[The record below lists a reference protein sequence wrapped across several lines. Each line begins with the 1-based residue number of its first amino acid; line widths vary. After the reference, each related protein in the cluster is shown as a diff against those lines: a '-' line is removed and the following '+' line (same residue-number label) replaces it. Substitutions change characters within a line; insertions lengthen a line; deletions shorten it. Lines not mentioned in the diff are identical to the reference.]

1 MLLNGVSIR
10 KMKEGYSKPRN
21 RAIAYAF
28 VYMKIIEKWGSRLKK
43 IGLIPMIPNMIPM
56 IPFPKMIPKS

>member
-21 RAIAYAF
+21 RAITSAF
-28 VYMKIIEKWGSRLKK
+28 AYMKIIEK
-43 IGLIPMIPNMIPM
+43 
-56 IPFPKMIPKS
+56 